1 MMYIPT
7 DINMVLQILIAAV
20 LFLGV
25 FFIKKHRRSPHGYL
39 MFIVVTLSVP
49 SVGLVMAPSALRII
63 SGASLS
69 PFEML
74 VLAHS
79 FLGAISMVLGIYVL
93 LVWRFRRPEG
103 SCFKVARWMK
113 ALAVLW
119 VLSLALGTMMFYEL
133 YY

>member
-1 MMYIPT
+1 MIYIPP
-7 DINMVLQILIAAV
+7 DINMVLQIFIAAV

-25 FFIKKHRRSPHGYL
+25 FFIKRRRLSPHGYL
-39 MFIVVTLSVP
+39 MFIVVALSVP
-49 SVGLVMAPSALRII
+49 SVGLVMAPAALRII

-69 PFEML
+69 PFKTL

-79 FLGAISMVLGIYVL
+79 SLGAISMVFGIYVL

-103 SCFKVARWMK
+103 SCFKVTRWMK

-119 VLSLALGTMMFYEL
+119 VLSLALGTLMFYEL